1 MFSQW
6 NRVFFRKFED
16 EKFASTLKFVSINNK
31 DQSEKIYDIRFFFNV
46 LTLNEKILKCWK

>member
-6 NRVFFRKFED
+6 NTVFFRKFED

>member
-6 NRVFFRKFED
+6 KGFFRKFED
-16 EKFASTLKFVSINNK
+16 EKFASTLKFVSISNK